1 MAVFLVLVR
10 PRQSWNIGVQVQV
23 HVQVQV
29 NVLMPLL
36 GHHLVMY
43 TSTLLGLRV
52 THRAV
57 AYLQCW
63 GLEPLGQPVGLAA

>member
-1 MAVFLVLVR
+1 MAVFLVLVQ
-10 PRQSWNIGVQVQV
+10 PRQSWNFGVQVQV
-23 HVQVQV
+23 PVQPQV

-36 GHHLVMY
+36 GHHLVIY

-63 GLEPLGQPVGLAA
+63 GLEPLGQPVGLEA